1 MPGVGLKSDF
11 SVWLIGNCQPE
22 IVGQEDAVGAQ
33 HPKMILSHYNNQ
45 LPTNSQALKHL
56 LYKKKTDMK
65 GQPLSAV
72 AQQVVLQII
81 NIWDMAKIP
90 SMTVQNAK
98 KKLEKLFNKWI
109 WLQKS
114 EKKQGDKDIQNRK
127 EFSDNLGILFDIA
140 CPAWENKIT
149 TDRIKSNEE
158 REEDLRFLL
167 DQRGPRKEVLGKFS
181 PHYTVAYMAKVT
193 RILNAEE
200 KKAKEKER
208 LEEIKKRETQQRK
221 EALEDINDNDDVD
234 EDYETDSKKPRRSKT
249 VTLELPRKILKAPGV
264 CQMLDRTKQSTKVA
278 VGNIASIIKAGG
290 GDLNDFDLSKSTAW
304 TTRNA
309 TRKEEYDKF
318 YSNFVPP
325 KHSVVGWDG
334 KTVKEVLGATGS
346 VEYLAVVLSGAPHL
360 VEGKML
366 EVEEIPDGTG
376 RTQCDTTLAVLTACK
391 ATDSVK
397 ALLFDTT
404 ASNSGIRKGA
414 ATLLMKELKRVLMWF
429 ECRHHMAELFVK
441 PVWIQLFGEE
451 TSPDWS
457 DFGHFKKMFPFIKK
471 EKVELMTIKPGL
483 EQNSKEKTVELM
495 TNLLKHPSI
504 SSSFQLTATGR

>member
-33 HPKMILSHYNNQ
+33 HPKMITSHYNNQ

-56 LYKKKTDMK
+56 FYKKKADMK

-181 PHYTVAYMAKVT
+181 PHYTVATWLK
-193 RILNAEE
+193 L
-200 KKAKEKER
+200 
-208 LEEIKKRETQQRK
+208 LE
-221 EALEDINDNDDVD
+221 
-234 EDYETDSKKPRRSKT
+234 
-249 VTLELPRKILKAPGV
+249 
-264 CQMLDRTKQSTKVA
+264 
-278 VGNIASIIKAGG
+278 
-290 GDLNDFDLSKSTAW
+290 F
-304 TTRNA
+304 
-309 TRKEEYDKF
+309 
-318 YSNFVPP
+318 
-325 KHSVVGWDG
+325 
-334 KTVKEVLGATGS
+334 
-346 VEYLAVVLSGAPHL
+346 
-360 VEGKML
+360 
-366 EVEEIPDGTG
+366 
-376 RTQCDTTLAVLTACK
+376 
-391 ATDSVK
+391 
-397 ALLFDTT
+397 
-404 ASNSGIRKGA
+404 
-414 ATLLMKELKRVLMWF
+414 
-429 ECRHHMAELFVK
+429 
-441 PVWIQLFGEE
+441 
-451 TSPDWS
+451 
-457 DFGHFKKMFPFIKK
+457 
-471 EKVELMTIKPGL
+471 
-483 EQNSKEKTVELM
+483 
-495 TNLLKHPSI
+495 
-504 SSSFQLTATGR
+504 